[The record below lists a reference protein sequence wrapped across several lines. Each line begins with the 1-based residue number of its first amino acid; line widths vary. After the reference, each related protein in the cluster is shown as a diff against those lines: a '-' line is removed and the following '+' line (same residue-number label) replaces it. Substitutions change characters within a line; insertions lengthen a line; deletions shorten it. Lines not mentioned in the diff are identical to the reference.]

1 MKLRKILAL
10 GLAACMMIGVLAGCG
25 GSSDG
30 GDAPAPAESEAAAP
44 AADGAE
50 TEAAGG
56 DAAAPLY
63 EQAAGQTYVVGT
75 DTTFA
80 PFEFEDDNGEF
91 TGIDIRL
98 LEAIAD
104 EMGFTVEWQILG
116 FSASVAALEA
126 EQVDAVMAGMSIT
139 EERMQK
145 YDFSDSYYDAN
156 IGVAVSADSDI
167 TDLEG
172 LRGATVV
179 VKNGTTSMQYA
190 ELIAPDYDMNLL
202 YVDES
207 SVMYQYVESGQA
219 AACFDDYP
227 IMQYEIARGNISLQI
242 ISQTEGEFV
251 YPTALAVLKGN
262 YPELVAAFNEGLARL
277 QADGTYD
284 AILADYFG

>member
-1 MKLRKILAL
+1 MKIKKLIAL

-25 GSSDG
+25 GSSDSG
-30 GDAPAPAESEAAAP
+30 SDAAPETEAAAP
-44 AADGAE
+44 E
-50 TEAAGG
+50 TEAADEG
-56 DAAAPLY
+56 ALY

-80 PFEFEDDNGEF
+80 PFEYEDDNGEF

-156 IGVAVSADSDI
+156 IGVAVAAGSDI

-190 ELIAPDYDMNLL
+190 ELIAPDYDMELL

-227 IMQYEIARGNISLQI
+227 IMQYEITRGNINLEVI
-242 ISQTEGEFV
+242 HQTEGDYV

>member
-25 GSSDG
+25 GSSNG
-30 GDAPAPAESEAAAP
+30 GNDAPAPAETEAAAP
-44 AADGAE
+44 E

-56 DAAAPLY
+56 EAAAPLY

-262 YPELVAAFNEGLARL
+262 
-277 QADGTYD
+277 
-284 AILADYFG
+284 